1 MYIISLKRKKY
12 QHEAILAEKW
22 HLEGFSAILV
32 CKDSGQ

>member
-1 MYIISLKRKKY
+1 MYITSLKRKKK
-12 QHEAILAEKW
+12 HEAILAEKW